1 MLQEGLARFA
11 TSDYRAPGAS
21 KRSIKDRYMHLTN
34 YSVNKRNERFERNT
48 DASRDDEGSKWSL
61 SATMKHLAQAG
72 ADVRALR
79 ERIHDLVVKTIIAVE
94 VAHAPTRHRVA
105 SHSGGLPHH
114 CATVRSHRPQPSSG
128 ASVRSHCPQP
138 LSAAHRSQPSSR
150 RRRPQPSSGA
160 MVRGKVVNYLEQ

>member
-114 CATVRSHRPQPSSG
+114 CATVRSHRSCQ
-128 ASVRSHCPQP
+128 R
-138 LSAAHRSQPSSR
+138 
-150 RRRPQPSSGA
+150 
-160 MVRGKVVNYLEQ
+160 